1 MFSETVIEY
10 KRIDKCSEEDIL
22 LYRTNHVPFKESTQE
37 FECTKFQDYERF
49 CHLVKEALY
58 RRYKIDMEIRE
69 VKDKIKRRVE
79 SGAGRAHHNTDVM
92 MIETPTEILT
102 RRTHETNT
110 SKVVRMIHESRE
122 QTEVL
127 REMRENHEVL
137 QTEKKKKRVIRK
149 KNEDDE

>member
-1 MFSETVIEY
+1 
-10 KRIDKCSEEDIL
+10 
-22 LYRTNHVPFKESTQE
+22 
-37 FECTKFQDYERF
+37 
-49 CHLVKEALY
+49 
-58 RRYKIDMEIRE
+58 
-69 VKDKIKRRVE
+69 
-79 SGAGRAHHNTDVM
+79 M

-122 QTEVL
+122 QTEIL